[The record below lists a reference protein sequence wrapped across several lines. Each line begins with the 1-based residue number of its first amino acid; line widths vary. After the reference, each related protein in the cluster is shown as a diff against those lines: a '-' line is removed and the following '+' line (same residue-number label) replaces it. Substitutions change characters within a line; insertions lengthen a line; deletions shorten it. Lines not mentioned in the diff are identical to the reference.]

1 MTFTLEAGCVFVV
14 GGFLFRRMFQASE
27 PEHITSASAILV
39 GAGLG
44 TEITTI
50 TGTTRQDTGA
60 QGMRVARR
68 VVQELAQP
76 ITRAP

>member
-1 MTFTLEAGCVFVV
+1 M
-14 GGFLFRRMFQASE
+14 
-27 PEHITSASAILV
+27 

-44 TEITTI
+44 IEITTI
-50 TGTTRQDTGA
+50 TGTTRQDTSA

-76 ITRAP
+76 ITRAYHRRNISAEIGIPDQYAVRVDPALDICIVALLGQCI